1 MAGKPGGLEINV
13 IWTTFDLVSLLP
25 PGLHDQTGAGH
36 GLRLGS
42 NQRISPLLPH
52 DLCHLLRR
60 PGEPSVRVELCQA
73 RWNHLDMRR
82 WPRERKSDNPFLV
95 FCFILPELPLKKNS
109 YHQKVHERHSAALHS
124 LCCNNGSRSLAEG
137 KLIGGA

>member
-13 IWTTFDLVSLLP
+13 IWITFDLVSLLP

-60 PGEPSVRVELCQA
+60 PGEPSVRVSSKVESPGYEALAQG
-73 RWNHLDMRR
+73 
-82 WPRERKSDNPFLV
+82 EKVGQPFLGV
-95 FCFILPELPLKKNS
+95 LLHTSRAATEKK
-109 YHQKVHERHSAALHS
+109 
-124 LCCNNGSRSLAEG
+124 
-137 KLIGGA
+137 